1 MRRIALVTP
10 ILPVPHDMTRGRYIH
25 ETARSLAKIAE
36 VRVFFEQPVYPRI
49 PGLAPRSSL
58 HADVGADYKLDDLDV
73 QAFGYPAIPGLT
85 RAFNGWL
92 AQRQWDRRFSS
103 AVAAMLTGTIVL
115 YIPGLL
121 WLQRDQGLDF
131 LTTLEYGLYP
141 FVPGDLLKIYLAG
154 ATLPVAWR
162 IVRRLRG

>member
-58 HADVGADYKLDDLDV
+58 HADVRSEEH
-73 QAFGYPAIPGLT
+73 T
-85 RAFNGWL
+85 
-92 AQRQWDRRFSS
+92 SE
-103 AVAAMLTGTIVL
+103 
-115 YIPGLL
+115 
-121 WLQRDQGLDF
+121 LQSH
-131 LTTLEYGLYP
+131 
-141 FVPGDLLKIYLAG
+141 
-154 ATLPVAWR
+154 
-162 IVRRLRG
+162 